1 MYVCIFDT
9 VGVLSFGFITI
20 INALHKSSH
29 WSLYTKIS
37 CLHMYEDVESV
48 S

>member
-20 INALHKSSH
+20 QCVAQIKPLVT
-29 WSLYTKIS
+29 LYENILFT
-37 CLHMYEDVESV
+37 YV
-48 S
+48 